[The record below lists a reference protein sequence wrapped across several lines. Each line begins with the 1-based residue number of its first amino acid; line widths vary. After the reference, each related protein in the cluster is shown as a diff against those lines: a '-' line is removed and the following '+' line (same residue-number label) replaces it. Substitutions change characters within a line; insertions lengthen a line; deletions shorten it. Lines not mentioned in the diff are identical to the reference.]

1 MAIDAR
7 AERVRWHDTI
17 RRTRSIDHNR
27 GCGAALSESSDW
39 LSEQEERNDKNFC
52 EPLQAKR
59 VRSPTV
65 GGGDDEFGGESDCT
79 TLSSAARLA
88 LERSV
93 GTVNCVSFVATASL
107 FTSSVPLSK
116 LTYLMLVPL
125 IRLVASALAKFS
137 RAIIAPLES
146 HCSARSE

>member
-1 MAIDAR
+1 MAVDAC

-65 GGGDDEFGGESDCT
+65 RESRQVGIAYARASDTPSMLAHSKLFAHLSVLKLRRADEESDQFRNISHRC
-79 TLSSAARLA
+79 AGRLRG
-88 LERSV
+88 LWI
-93 GTVNCVSFVATASL
+93 VNGWN
-107 FTSSVPLSK
+107 
-116 LTYLMLVPL
+116 
-125 IRLVASALAKFS
+125 RWW
-137 RAIIAPLES
+137 R
-146 HCSARSE
+146 